1 MNKLIISACSI
12 AVAAALITP
21 KLVSNHVKSQ
31 VEDIVA
37 EVNAIHGY
45 QATIAELNSDW
56 FNTTGK
62 VRLNIDFVELG
73 ADDVHDVLDNFY
85 IDVNIDA
92 QHGPIL
98 TKAESLIGLVNM
110 SVNLSHQDLRK
121 YLSWDAE
128 KPLYNASVLTDILG
142 NTSYVDVIQPF
153 TITDEE
159 NAVRVSY
166 EGFEGAGEYNSGNL
180 SYVGKSKPTNI
191 TVEDVKMYIG
201 DIDVDMVAKASF
213 ADMLQ
218 TGLYD
223 SESTFTVNTFTLNNE
238 VEDVNAKLDN
248 ISIEAISKVDEAKDV
263 ASLALTYAIDSV
275 NAEDFKASDMALAME
290 FNNISKTFVTAY
302 QDNAEMFSQGSEEE
316 IQANLLKFAQENLLP
331 LLTSEPEFKI
341 TSLRATLEDGIFE
354 SHFTTRLNG
363 ISQLPNI
370 VENPMFWL
378 PHLSA
383 DGEIKGNKKV
393 IKSMAQMIMESQIR
407 SNPDAAEMTEE
418 QIAQVAQQQ
427 VPQLLQAFIQQG
439 FIVESETE
447 YQSNFMFK
455 NTALTV
461 NNNPVPFAI

>member
-73 ADDVHDVLDNFY
+73 ADEVQDVLDNFY

-110 SVNLSHQDLRK
+110 SVNLSHQELRN

-166 EGFEGAGEYNSGNL
+166 EGFEGAGEYNSGSL

-201 DIDVDMVAKASF
+201 DIDVDMVAQASF

-223 SESTFTVNTFTLNNE
+223 SEST
-238 VEDVNAKLDN
+238 
-248 ISIEAISKVDEAKDV
+248 
-263 ASLALTYAIDSV
+263 
-275 NAEDFKASDMALAME
+275 
-290 FNNISKTFVTAY
+290 
-302 QDNAEMFSQGSEEE
+302 
-316 IQANLLKFAQENLLP
+316 
-331 LLTSEPEFKI
+331 
-341 TSLRATLEDGIFE
+341 
-354 SHFTTRLNG
+354 
-363 ISQLPNI
+363 
-370 VENPMFWL
+370 
-378 PHLSA
+378 
-383 DGEIKGNKKV
+383 
-393 IKSMAQMIMESQIR
+393 
-407 SNPDAAEMTEE
+407 
-418 QIAQVAQQQ
+418 
-427 VPQLLQAFIQQG
+427 
-439 FIVESETE
+439 
-447 YQSNFMFK
+447 
-455 NTALTV
+455 
-461 NNNPVPFAI
+461 